1 MPEVVIDFD
10 KCIDCKICVQ
20 LCPMGVFRDEGEK
33 VSVNKPDDC
42 IICRG
47 CEAACPI
54 EAITV
59 TG

>member
-10 KCIDCKICVQ
+10 KCIDCKTCVQ
-20 LCPMGVFRDEGEK
+20 LCPMGVYRDEGEK
-33 VSVNKPDDC
+33 ESVNKPDDC
-42 IICRG
+42 IRCRG
-47 CEAACPI
+47 CEAACPT